1 MSRVKTLTAEE
12 RQTLQVDAALR
23 LQADNTQVLADL
35 NDEIGQAMIEFG
47 QAKLKLDRLRE
58 EKRTVIE
65 IQKSL
70 AMIIKHA

>member
-1 MSRVKTLTAEE
+1 MGRVKTLTAEE

-23 LQADNTQVLADL
+23 LQADNTQALVDIGE
-35 NDEIGQAMIEFG
+35 EIGQAMIEFG

-70 AMIIKHA
+70 SMIIKHA